1 MERQKPC
8 KKQAETAA
16 EAPSVLTYLARASSY
31 RAGVGHSIPV
41 TPQSIPGMRMFV
53 SDGWWRHHHLDMYG
67 WTQAQRRA
75 QCLAYCGY
83 TSGSV
88 VQRVCILQAP
98 TLGCGHFSRSLHDQ
112 ELHRSNHSF
121 SRHSRT
127 HSAGCCTWNT
137 YLKERNKNLV
147 TEQVNSRMKNKT

>member
-16 EAPSVLTYLARASSY
+16 EAPSVLTYLARVSSY

-83 TSGSV
+83 TLGSV

-98 TLGCGHFSRSLHDQ
+98 TFGCGHFSVDISPDHCMTKSCTAQ
-112 ELHRSNHSF
+112 
-121 SRHSRT
+121 T
-127 HSAGCCTWNT
+127 TASADRAGPTLLGAVHGT
-137 YLKERNKNLV
+137 L
-147 TEQVNSRMKNKT
+147 T